1 MAKNTIESFGH
12 SRFFCLLL
20 QGKVSNLLYPENN
33 KLYRLFRK
41 FHNAYKRSRDAV
53 EGCGQFPASLVLD

>member
-20 QGKVSNLLYPENN
+20 QGKVSNLFTHKTTNWI
-33 KLYRLFRK
+33 
-41 FHNAYKRSRDAV
+41 
-53 EGCGQFPASLVLD
+53 GCFGSFTMLINVRATWLRAAANSLLPWS